1 MCNNISSD
9 NQIKEPQN
17 KKRILSLN
25 KGELIY
31 TDYFIA

>member
-25 KGELIY
+25 KGETSL
-31 TDYFIA
+31 